1 LIATAVNAAGYLV
14 QPGQLEVDARRGDVK
29 ELAHAL
35 DCDRFRCPHLKEAAQ

>member
-1 LIATAVNAAGYLV
+1 MRPAIWSS
-14 QPGQLEVDARRGDVK
+14 QQLEVDARRGDVK